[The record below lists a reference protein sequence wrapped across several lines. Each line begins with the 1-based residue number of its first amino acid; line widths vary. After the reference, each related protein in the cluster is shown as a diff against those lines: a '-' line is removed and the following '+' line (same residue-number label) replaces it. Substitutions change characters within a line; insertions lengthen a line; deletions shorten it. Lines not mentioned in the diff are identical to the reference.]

1 MDQINSWAHNQ
12 IKGSDSELGMTQ
24 LLGLFWLHRHFGQ
37 TVRPCVGTR
46 QWQPAA
52 GRAVGGIASDQLWH
66 AVCIWTNA
74 DMLTRWVPN
83 SRARQSTIYCPL
95 SAGELDGGGT
105 DLLFLLLF
113 FFLIRVAILLSWC
126 TCNLCVWWVS
136 CALWYLCLV
145 HLFVRTQMNHTL
157 WVYVHAYLWIWILHG
172 CSYML
177 CCMLTCLCTVCK
189 S

>member
-126 TCNLCVWWVS
+126 TCNLCVWWVCSVVFVS
-136 CALWYLCLV
+136 CLFICADANESYTLGVCACISMNLNFAWLFLHAVLYVNVSV
-145 HLFVRTQMNHTL
+145 H
-157 WVYVHAYLWIWILHG
+157 
-172 CSYML
+172 
-177 CCMLTCLCTVCK
+177 CM
-189 S
+189 